1 MCYLNHVCNVSR
13 YIRQVNSFNTKEK
26 YKFNV
31 GRESILTFIN
41 DLIVKAWTCFITR
54 NKDIDHIILSA
65 NIFIDYKRLDIS
77 LNLYRNSDVFEI
89 IMTLFICIFILFQL
103 SVNVINKFNLILF
116 HY

>member
-13 YIRQVNSFNTKEK
+13 YIRQVNSFNRKEK

-31 GRESILTFIN
+31 GRESILAFIN

-65 NIFIDYKRLDIS
+65 NTFIDYKRLDIS

-103 SVNVINKFNLILF
+103 SVNV
-116 HY
+116 